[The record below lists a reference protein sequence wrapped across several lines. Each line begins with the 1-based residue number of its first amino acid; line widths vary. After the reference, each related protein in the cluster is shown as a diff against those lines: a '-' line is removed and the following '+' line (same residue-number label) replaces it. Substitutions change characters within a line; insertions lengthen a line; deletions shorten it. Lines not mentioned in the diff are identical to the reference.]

1 MANSYSK
8 LYIHVVFVVKYR
20 QAIIDKKW
28 KDNLHAVIGNLIN
41 NEGCKTIAING
52 IEDHVHCLFILKP
65 SISISTLIQRVK
77 SLSSKWVNDQKLT
90 HSRFEWQP
98 GYGAFS
104 YAQSELNN
112 VINYIKKQEEHHK
125 KTSFRTEYID
135 FLKKFEVEY
144 DDNYLFQELE

>member
-41 NEGCKTIAING
+41 NEGCKTIVING

-90 HSRFEWQP
+90 NSRFEWQP

-125 KTSFRTEYID
+125 KTSFRSEYID

-144 DDNYLFQELE
+144 NDNYLFQELE